1 MVLSCFVYSKY
12 GEKCLIE
19 RERGWRIIF
28 TGLSTHLRL
37 GKPETEDERKRE
49 QKREGMDGCERTE
62 NMSNG

>member
-1 MVLSCFVYSKY
+1 MVLGFEYSVKVRR
-12 GEKCLIE
+12 EVSH
-19 RERGWRIIF
+19 RERSRRAIF

-37 GKPETEDERKRE
+37 GKPETKDERKRE